1 MEHHRASWLGL
12 GLGRATTTIACTS
25 TSTSTQCRHSN
36 DIIPHRM
43 TKRDTFMTS
52 KDKVEC
58 MLQQLPARALAVVS
72 LLVYCVA
79 TETIHYTIMYI
90 MLYHIVVVIVRINY
104 G

>member
-1 MEHHRASWLGL
+1 
-12 GLGRATTTIACTS
+12 
-25 TSTSTQCRHSN
+25 
-36 DIIPHRM
+36 M

-72 LLVYCVA
+72 LLVYRVA
-79 TETIHYTIMYI
+79 TKTIHYTSTVYI

>member
-1 MEHHRASWLGL
+1 
-12 GLGRATTTIACTS
+12 
-25 TSTSTQCRHSN
+25 
-36 DIIPHRM
+36 
-43 TKRDTFMTS
+43 MTS